1 MRRGDVLVVDFGSQ
15 QGSEAGSRRAA
26 VIVTNDAANATA
38 ERLGRGTVAVVPL
51 TTNVETVLTFHV
63 LLDAG
68 SAGLPRDSKAQA
80 EHVRS
85 VAVNRLTERL
95 GRVPAA
101 TMQRI
106 DRALRVHL
114 SL

>member
-1 MRRGDVLVVDFGSQ
+1 MRRGDVVVVDFGSPR
-15 QGSEAGSRRAA
+15 GSEAGRRRPA
-26 VIVTNDAANATA
+26 VMVSNDAANATA
-38 ERLGRGTVAVVPL
+38 ERLGRGTVTVVPV
-51 TTNVETVLTFHV
+51 TTNVETVLSFQV

-68 SAGLPRDSKAQA
+68 SGGVARDSKAQA

-85 VAVNRLTERL
+85 VSVDRLGERL
-95 GRVPAA
+95 SRIPAP

-106 DRALRVHL
+106 DRALRLHL